1 MKFRRTTA
9 LFLVVGMM
17 LSVLTVPVFP
27 TASDV
32 VFSLSCS
39 VDEEDSLTLGDT
51 VTYTVGITEN
61 SGFSVGT
68 LYFKPSDGLSYV
80 SSTLLGEPADAVQ
93 AVTGENIGAW
103 GIPYLETSDYD
114 DVSGT
119 FCTMTFRVDGTEDVS
134 VRFYAYQ
141 LRSASDLPNELTTSV
156 LPSDTVSGQVRP
168 PAAPTVTTSSLPDA
182 VMGQPY
188 SFTLQADRSDYLSW
202 ELTSGVL
209 PEGLELLNDGS
220 LSGTPT
226 QSGSFSIGV
235 TASILGSVYSE
246 EASLTLTVLEKPKKL
261 ELTEQSG
268 YLISEEGRLTGLTD
282 ETSYSSFIAN
292 FKNTGSVKVY
302 DLSGSE
308 VTEPTALIGTG
319 FTVRLTDGASVYDS
333 ADVVLLGD
341 LNGDG
346 RLTSVDYL
354 RLRAY
359 FNGDYELEGVTYAAA
374 RISGAE
380 SLTSV
385 DYLRLRAHFNGDYN
399 IYQN

>member
-141 LRSASDLPNELTTSV
+141 LRSATDLPNELTTSV

>member
-17 LSVLTVPVFP
+17 LSVLTAPVFP

>member
-1 MKFRRTTA
+1 MKFKRTTA

-141 LRSASDLPNELTTSV
+141 LRSATDLPNELTTSV